1 MDYLFKGLAWYFFA
15 VDLLPKQNHAM
26 RRCMKKTRSLKVRR
40 YAVNLINLDEYL
52 VSFPGATMADKI
64 GITELNKIL

>member
-1 MDYLFKGLAWYFFA
+1 MT
-15 VDLLPKQNHAM
+15 
-26 RRCMKKTRSLKVRR
+26 RCMKKTRSLKVRR

-64 GITELNKIL
+64 GITELNETFLNSMPNSWSKQAYVQGFYC

>member
-26 RRCMKKTRSLKVRR
+26 RRCMKKTRSLKVRLFAAR
-40 YAVNLINLDEYL
+40 LIYLNDYLASFTGVNM
-52 VSFPGATMADKI
+52 TDKI
-64 GITELNKIL
+64 GVT